1 QAQPGQRPGAAVG
14 GRSPSYRGTRA
25 LTRLS
30 LAPLEVAAFGEVAA
44 GPGDDTVRL
53 ADATRGAYRKVVVR
67 GDRLVGGVLL
77 GDDLDAVGALARAWE
92 GDEALP
98 DAPLLHLLTHDGGR

>member
-1 QAQPGQRPGAAVG
+1 MPQ
-14 GRSPSYRGTRA
+14 
-25 LTRLS
+25 
-30 LAPLEVAAFGEVAA
+30 
-44 GPGDDTVRL
+44 PGDDTVRL

-77 GDDLDAVGALARAWE
+77 GDLAAVGTLARAWE

-98 DAPLLHLLTHDGGR
+98 DAPLLHLLTHDGGS